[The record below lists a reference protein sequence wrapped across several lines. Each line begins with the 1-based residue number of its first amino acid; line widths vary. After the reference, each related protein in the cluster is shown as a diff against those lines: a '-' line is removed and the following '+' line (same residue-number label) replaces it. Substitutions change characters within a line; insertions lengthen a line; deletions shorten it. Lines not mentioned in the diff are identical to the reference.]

1 MSRQFFA
8 FNKVYFDAFDKGR
21 KVSVSGVQPADHSSW
36 TKSLAQEVP
45 IRGTCAQLKQFL
57 LCASAQRRNCFQTC
71 DYGAPA
77 LPSLRL

>member
-8 FNKVYFDAFDKGR
+8 FNKVYFNAFDKGR

-45 IRGTCAQLKQFL
+45 IRGPGAQLNQCDL
-57 LCASAQRRNCFQTC
+57 WAAAQWRNCFQTC

-77 LPSLRL
+77 HPSLTL